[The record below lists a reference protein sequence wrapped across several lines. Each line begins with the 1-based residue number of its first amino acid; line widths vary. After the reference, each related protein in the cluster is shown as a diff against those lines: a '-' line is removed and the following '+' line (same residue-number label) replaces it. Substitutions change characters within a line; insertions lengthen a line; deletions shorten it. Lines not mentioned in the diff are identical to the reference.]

1 MNIRAV
7 IVSAIFAVLL
17 IHSQNASC
25 RDLPSFN
32 QIDADGS
39 GELSKREVLTRGAG
53 AIYAFFDR
61 YDSDGNGGLGNV
73 EFAAAVAHLE
83 WRAKRGPAFAHDQP
97 AFETPDD
104 FRAALDTFRSFHEL
118 EGAALI
124 VGTDQGPVLEAYS
137 GAYEPGTVINIASAS
152 KWFTGLIVATVVH
165 ETGLRFSDRLSSWQ
179 PTLAGTPLGSA
190 TLAQLMSFTAGGPA
204 IGTSR
209 DSDLSLPATISFK
222 EAAQRLMK
230 YKLVADPG
238 TTFAYGSWTMQ
249 LGGIWA
255 AARAGESWQ
264 ALQERIISKPLS
276 LEDSRWGYFARE
288 PGTVTNP
295 NLQGGLWTS
304 PRDLAKFISAVQ
316 AKKKLDPW
324 AIDRVEQVM
333 TRGLIRGLAPPEAH
347 GMDFGLG
354 VWCERVDS
362 NGQCRN
368 IQSTGAWG
376 TSIWVNRDTGIWG
389 VFFVFDR
396 GPRVSHDRM
405 VLRDAAE
412 AFVSKHAGSP

>member
-1 MNIRAV
+1 MNMHKAKASV
-7 IVSAIFAVLL
+7 IFASLL
-17 IHSQNASC
+17 VFSQNAPG
-25 RDLPSFN
+25 RDLPSFS

-39 GELSKREVLTRGAG
+39 GQLSRREVLRRGAG
-53 AIYAFFDR
+53 AIDAFFDR
-61 YDSDGNGGLGNV
+61 YDSDKNGELDNG
-73 EFAAAVAHLE
+73 EFTAAAAHLE
-83 WRAKRGPAFAHDQP
+83 WRVKRGPAFANHP
-97 AFETPDD
+97 PSFATPGD
-104 FRAALDTFRSFHEL
+104 FKSALDTFREHHEL

-124 VGTDQGPVLEAYS
+124 VGTERGPALEAYS
-137 GAYEPGTVINIASAS
+137 GSYGPETVINIASAS
-152 KWFTGLIVATVVH
+152 KWFTGIIIATVAR
-165 ETGLRFSDRLSSWQ
+165 ETGLRLSDQLSSWQ

-190 TLAQLMSFTAGGPA
+190 TLAQLISFTAGGAA
-204 IGTSR
+204 IGTSPE
-209 DSDLSLPATISFK
+209 SDLALPPTISFE
-222 EAAQRLMK
+222 EAAQRLMQ

-255 AARAGESWQ
+255 ASRAGEGWQ
-264 ALQERIISKPLS
+264 ALQDRIISKPLS
-276 LEDSRWGYFARE
+276 LSDSHWGYLARE

-304 PRDLAKFISAVQ
+304 PRDLVKFISAVQ
-316 AKKKLDPW
+316 AKRKLDPW

-333 TRGLIRGLAPPEAH
+333 TRGLARGLSPPEAE

-354 VWCERVDS
+354 VWCERADPE
-362 NGQCRN
+362 GQCRN

-396 GPRVSHDRM
+396 GPRVSHDRA
-405 VLRDAAE
+405 VFREAAE
-412 AFVSKHAGSP
+412 AYVSKHVGSR

>member
-7 IVSAIFAVLL
+7 IAGVIFVVLL
-17 IHSQNASC
+17 SHSRSAPC
-25 RDLPSFN
+25 REFPSFS

-39 GELSKREVLTRGAG
+39 GALSKREVLTRGAG

-61 YDSDGNGGLGNV
+61 YDTDKNGELGNG
-73 EFAAAVAHLE
+73 EFTAAVAHLE
-83 WRAKRGPAFAHDQP
+83 WREKRGPAFAHLQP
-97 AFETPDD
+97 ALGTPDD
-104 FRAALDTFRSFHEL
+104 FKVALDTFRNHHEL

-124 VGTDQGPVLEAYS
+124 VGTGRGPALEAYS
-137 GAYEPGTVINIASAS
+137 GTYGPRTVINIASAS

-179 PTLAGTPLGSA
+179 PTLAGTPLGNA
-190 TLAQLMSFTAGGPA
+190 TLAQLISFTAGGPA

-209 DSDLSLPATISFK
+209 ESDLSLPSTISFE
-222 EAAQRLMK
+222 EAARRLMK

-255 AARAGESWQ
+255 AARAGETWQ
-264 ALQERIISKPLS
+264 ALQKRIVSKPLS

-288 PGTVTNP
+288 RGTVTNP

-304 PRDLAKFISAVQ
+304 PRDLVRFISAVQ

-333 TRGLIRGLAPPEAH
+333 TRGLVRGLAPPEAH

-354 VWCERVDS
+354 VWCEREDS

-396 GPRVSHDRM
+396 GPRVSHDRT
-405 VLRDAAE
+405 VLREAAE
-412 AFVSKHAGSP
+412 AFVSEHAR